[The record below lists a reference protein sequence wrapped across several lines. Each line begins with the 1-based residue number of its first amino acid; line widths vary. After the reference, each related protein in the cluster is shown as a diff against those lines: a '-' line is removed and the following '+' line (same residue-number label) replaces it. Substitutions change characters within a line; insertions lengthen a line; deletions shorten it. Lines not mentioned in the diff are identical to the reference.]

1 MTTSH
6 QLLRA
11 ATGNEAHT
19 RLPWEWSFDRQ
30 LKHNTTFCA
39 STVRTNKNKYT
50 MIILL
55 LIIEFDVVWI
65 SFLFDTALQLTNK
78 HKIIQAQ
85 NGKRDIVDAISD
97 ENSDRLD
104 LYTL

>member
-1 MTTSH
+1 M
-6 QLLRA
+6 
-11 ATGNEAHT
+11 
-19 RLPWEWSFDRQ
+19 
-30 LKHNTTFCA
+30 
-39 STVRTNKNKYT
+39 
-50 MIILL
+50 
-55 LIIEFDVVWI
+55 EFDVVWI